1 MRLVLRLRLV
11 TYLWLWFMGVFCCIG
26 VRNYWYVCFPF
37 IAQQLYIAYAQL
49 LVKLKLWGEG
59 RAIGCKDLSC
69 FWGSE
74 KRDVLFVRVAGFLVL
89 VSPFRFC
96 RCSRQ
101 LSWWVMVPELSHM
114 WLALFMHG
122 RCKRLIKI
130 IDDFL
135 LEIWWGVVVPI

>member
-1 MRLVLRLRLV
+1 MCVGVDAPCSQTSFGYLSLALVYGSVLLYRRQKLLV
-11 TYLWLWFMGVFCCIG
+11 CLFSLHCS
-26 VRNYWYVCFPF
+26 
-37 IAQQLYIAYAQL
+37 AAQL

-101 LSWWVMVPELSHM
+101 LPW
-114 WLALFMHG
+114 
-122 RCKRLIKI
+122 
-130 IDDFL
+130 
-135 LEIWWGVVVPI
+135 